1 MTFLDAYARFGP
13 DSIAISD
20 ALDIKEHE
28 ADTLINDHLNR
39 EYLRKEAEYI
49 ESVRKPQ
56 AAPAAQK
63 RKLVPYA
70 GYDSTAHVLG
80 QSGGRR
86 DEW

>member
-1 MTFLDAYARFGP
+1 MTFLEAFEKFGP
-13 DSIAISD
+13 DTIAIDD

-28 ADTLINDHLNR
+28 ADVLINDHINR

-49 ESVRKPQ
+49 ETVRKPQ

-63 RKLVPYA
+63 RELIRYA
-70 GYDSTAHVLG
+70 GYDSTAHILG

-86 DEW
+86 HDW